1 MAPPRA
7 SSPRGL
13 DTFAQ
18 LSAASPAA
26 VAVRPLGGV
35 GGGLQPSDRRALGV
49 ALPSR
54 ALVARGRYFVP
65 GDALCSSNFVG
76 VDYFEA
82 SKRATALGAT
92 EEWAAKVEAR
102 RRADAEEE
110 PYWLC
115 AVQ

>member
-1 MAPPRA
+1 MRGPRA
-7 SSPRGL
+7 C
-13 DTFAQ
+13 
-18 LSAASPAA
+18 PALP
-26 VAVRPLGGV
+26 VRDLAEVVGV
-35 GGGLQPSDRRALGV
+35 GPGALQPSDGRALGV

-92 EEWAAKVEAR
+92 EEWAAKAEAR
-102 RRADAEEE
+102 RHGSEEE

-115 AVQ
+115 AIQ

>member
-1 MAPPRA
+1 MRSALRLHRVVRDHLRHLLLARGRLGGRPPRW
-7 SSPRGL
+7 RG
-13 DTFAQ
+13 A
-18 LSAASPAA
+18 
-26 VAVRPLGGV
+26 
-35 GGGLQPSDRRALGV
+35 GGGLQPSDGRALGV

-92 EEWAAKVEAR
+92 EDAQVVDGFLGQLAYRAIAEA
-102 RRADAEEE
+102 
-110 PYWLC
+110 
-115 AVQ
+115 QIK